1 VIDEIH
7 CKTLYK
13 NLTYPIFSC
22 HLFLDIIS
30 SWLVLSR
37 LPLGRSPCIFQE
49 DWCLVI
55 RKHAYSYFFFKK
67 IMYLWHNLSY
77 LNSGDE
83 VNLCTFT
90 SNPHLLYNIR
100 YTTATF
106 CLFTYFKII
115 GFFFLVNKR
124 IVKWNL
130 NEFFFLWYW
139 IC

>member
-1 VIDEIH
+1 MH
-7 CKTLYK
+7 LPRR
-13 NLTYPIFSC
+13 LMPC
-22 HLFLDIIS
+22 HQEACLLVFFL
-30 SWLVLSR
+30 
-37 LPLGRSPCIFQE
+37 
-49 DWCLVI
+49 
-55 RKHAYSYFFFKK
+55 KK

-124 IVKWNL
+124 IVK
-130 NEFFFLWYW
+130 
-139 IC
+139 

>member
-1 VIDEIH
+1 MKSIARPYTKIWPTQYSHV
-7 CKTLYK
+7 
-13 NLTYPIFSC
+13 IFSLH
-22 HLFLDIIS
+22 HLFVIS
-30 SWLVLSR
+30 TVKAPTWEVSMHLPRRLMPCHQEACLLV
-37 LPLGRSPCIFQE
+37 
-49 DWCLVI
+49 
-55 RKHAYSYFFFKK
+55 FFFLK

-106 CLFTYFKII
+106 CLFMYFTII
-115 GFFFLVNKR
+115 GFFFFVNKR

-130 NEFFFLWYW
+130 NEFFFLW
-139 IC
+139 